1 MALYAATLA
10 LLEWFALALQFYL
23 ALSLSVENGT
33 GLLQG
38 GVNYFS
44 YFTIL
49 SNLIVALVLTCW
61 RWSPNSRWGSFF
73 ARPTTQ
79 SAAAVYITIVCAVYS
94 LVLRNIWNPQGL
106 QKLADVL
113 LHDLLPVL
121 YVIFWFAFV
130 QKNKLRWVDALWWL
144 VFPTL
149 YCGYVLARGSR
160 TGWYPYPFLHATNL
174 GYAGVARN
182 GFMLLFAFLALGL
195 GLIAI
200 AKWLSRR
207 AVHSLSH

>member
-23 ALSLSVENGT
+23 TLNLSLANGMS
-33 GLLQG
+33 LLQG
-38 GVNYFS
+38 TANYFS

-49 SNLIVALVLTCW
+49 SNLIVALVLTGS
-61 RWSPNSRWGSFF
+61 RWSPNSRWGSCF

-79 SAAAVYITIVCAVYS
+79 SAAAVYITIVGLVYS
-94 LVLRNIWNPQGL
+94 LVLRGIWDPQGL
-106 QKLADVL
+106 QKLVDVL

-121 YVIFWFAFV
+121 YLVFWFAFV

-149 YCGYVLARGSR
+149 YCGYLLVRGSR
-160 TGWYPYPFLHATNL
+160 TGWYPYPFLHAANL

-195 GLIAI
+195 VLIAI
-200 AKWLSRR
+200 AKGLSRR
-207 AVHSLSH
+207 TAHS